1 MLPIADDKFQSL
13 FATKRKRE
21 FYHSRRTGISQ
32 SCDKGHPLLHITR
45 VGNGQGMLEN
55 APVIATST
63 SDCHRSVCVRLRN
76 GVNSRFRS
84 SEPGARRGC
93 GDRPVVPRSSFAL
106 WALNWPI
113 ETSIDTAIVHV
124 QYARPPYRGRL
135 RVKDD
140 SGQFDRMGIAS
151 LAIHYDNDDEPTAV
165 DFRPESI
172 AFEPGRETEISI
184 RVQRH
189 ESLTISASGRP
200 FDEMASQF
208 Q

>member
-1 MLPIADDKFQSL
+1 MALIRDSDHRNPAPAVDAVTGLS
-13 FATKRKRE
+13 
-21 FYHSRRTGISQ
+21 SRVHLSPSG
-32 SCDKGHPLLHITR
+32 PL
-45 VGNGQGMLEN
+45 
-55 APVIATST
+55 
-63 SDCHRSVCVRLRN
+63 D
-76 GVNSRFRS
+76 
-84 SEPGARRGC
+84 
-93 GDRPVVPRSSFAL
+93 
-106 WALNWPI
+106 WPI
-113 ETSIDTAIVHV
+113 ETSIDSAIVHV

-200 FDEMASQF
+200 FDEMASQL